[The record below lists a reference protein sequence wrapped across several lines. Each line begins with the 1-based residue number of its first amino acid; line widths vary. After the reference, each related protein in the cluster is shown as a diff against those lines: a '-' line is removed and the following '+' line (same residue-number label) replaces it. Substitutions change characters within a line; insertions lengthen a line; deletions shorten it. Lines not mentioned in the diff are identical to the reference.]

1 MKSIYVIP
9 AVIIGFPLITI
20 MLYFGIGFQ
29 SFPVI
34 AVATLLLTAIEIIV
48 CHHAMVV
55 GQFPKENPNVTP
67 TISNVD
73 KWIKE
78 R

>member
-9 AVIIGFPLITI
+9 TVAIGFPLITI

-29 SFPVI
+29 SFPI
-34 AVATLLLTAIEIIV
+34 VAAATVLLTAIQIFTFYYVLLI
-48 CHHAMVV
+48 
-55 GQFPKENPNVTP
+55 GQFTNENQDEAP
-67 TISNVD
+67 TAKNVD